1 MKRIAFVFLTLITLV
16 GFDRTSD
23 AGPVRLEKKL
33 GQDSTILT
41 LKIADAKKIKAGGTF
56 EVRIHANFHAPWHI
70 YSSAMSADGGL
81 VPLTVA
87 LPEAIAP
94 YFKIQSLKETGTTTN
109 LFDSNFQTLT
119 MAHYSP
125 YDIIATVK
133 VLKHAADKVPFSLI
147 VHYQTCNES
156 QCLQPRSFEVPMT
169 VLGQKPIDVLIA
181 EGTDDTTTTAGPAI
195 ASKDTAG
202 SRVSNA
208 TGVGKVDTAA
218 ANAGTIKSPKQEQ
231 AFSWYYLLVAVVAG
245 LGALVTPCVYPMI
258 PITVSFFTKRN
269 AGSRMEAV
277 KDALLYGFGI
287 ILTFVILG
295 FLLNLIFSG
304 GIQGFAA
311 NPITN
316 IAVAVVFILFALNL
330 FGLFE
335 IGVPSALLSKLNSTA
350 QSSKNRVA
358 SVMLMGFVFSLTS
371 FTCSVPFVGS
381 AFGAFKHGSYLTPI
395 IGLTVFGTIFA
406 LPFVV
411 LALVPSMVKQM
422 PRSGGWLNSVKVV
435 MGFLEVAVAIRYFS
449 NADLILHWE
458 FFSRDLVIAS
468 WVAIAI
474 ITTLYLLGRFQL
486 SHDTP
491 VEHIGALRVMLSV
504 LVLSVGVYLYTG
516 LHGRALGQIDAF
528 LPPESEQ
535 QASLIGTGASLSGAL
550 PAAQRL
556 WHERFDTA
564 LAEAKRTGK
573 NVFIDFTG
581 YTCTN
586 CRAMEA
592 TVFSR
597 KDIQDIFSNFVL
609 ARLYTDNGSALN
621 DSNRD
626 MEESR
631 FNTSALPYYVIVS
644 PNDEA
649 LATFPGFTRDV
660 EAFKSFLRL
669 ERKPSEPRVAMN
681 GQ

>member
-1 MKRIAFVFLTLITLV
+1 
-16 GFDRTSD
+16 
-23 AGPVRLEKKL
+23 
-33 GQDSTILT
+33 
-41 LKIADAKKIKAGGTF
+41 
-56 EVRIHANFHAPWHI
+56 
-70 YSSAMSADGGL
+70 MSADGGL
-81 VPLTVA
+81 IPLSVQ
-87 LPEAIAP
+87 LPDQLAP
-94 YFKIQSLKETGTTTN
+94 YFKLVSIKETGRTIDKY
-109 LFDSNFQTLT
+109 DSNFMTLT
-119 MAHYSP
+119 KAHYAP
-125 YDIIATVK
+125 YDVIATFK
-133 VLKHAADKVPFSLI
+133 ALRKSQSPVPFSVL
-147 VHYQTCNES
+147 VHYQTCNETM
-156 QCLQPRSFEVPMT
+156 CLPPMWFDVPT
-169 VLGQKPIDVLIA
+169 TLRGGKPIDLLIS
-181 EGTDDTTTTAGPAI
+181 EGEEDTTSAAMAAATPSAVDTS
-195 ASKDTAG
+195 SKVRGAAVAPQATNPDRAADTA
-202 SRVSNA
+202 SIS
-208 TGVGKVDTAA
+208 
-218 ANAGTIKSPKQEQ
+218 KQPVKEAQ

-269 AGSRMEAV
+269 AGSRTEAV

-287 ILTFVILG
+287 ILTFVLLG
-295 FLLNLIFSG
+295 FLLNLLFSG

-311 NPITN
+311 NPLTN
-316 IAVAVVFILFALNL
+316 IGVAVVFLLFALNL

-335 IGVPSALLSKLNSTA
+335 IGVPSALLSRLNSTA

-381 AFGAFKHGSYLTPI
+381 AFGAFKAGSYLTPI
-395 IGLTVFGTIFA
+395 IGLTVFGTVFA
-406 LPFVV
+406 LPFVI

-435 MGFLEVAVAIRYFS
+435 MGFLEVAVAIRYLS

-504 LVLSVGVYLYTG
+504 LVLSIGVYLYTG
-516 LHGRALGQIDAF
+516 LHGRPLGQIDAF
-528 LPPESEQ
+528 LPPETES
-535 QASLIGTGASLSGAL
+535 SLAVTNAGLAD
-550 PAAQRL
+550 PAARPVVPAK
-556 WHERFDTA
+556 WHDRYTEA

-597 KDIQDIFSNFVL
+597 SDIKNIFSNFVL
-609 ARLYTDNGSALN
+609 ARLYTDNGTPLN

-626 MEESR
+626 MEETR
-631 FNTSALPYYVIVS
+631 FKTSALPYYVILS
-644 PNDEA
+644 PNDEP

-669 ERKPSEPRVAMN
+669 ERKQTEPQVAMN
-681 GQ
+681 AR